1 MDASHCR
8 AWESC
13 RTHVRNAAVYAL
25 LSFVQEML
33 RGTNPTSGG
42 PRPTARVK
50 TGDEKRAR
58 KNGEEAGSAS

>member
-42 PRPTARVK
+42 PRPTALLADRLIGRSRLWSRLK
-50 TGDEKRAR
+50 AR
-58 KNGEEAGSAS
+58 N